1 MKKSFKYILLILMIS
16 FIIAILCCRDHSF
29 EQYASYPFKEDEKNT
44 PSIDSSLQEIIF
56 KYNTMVDEQRAGGIQ
71 SNERGKINKGKKVYQ
86 PLTDNQSTEYAE
98 YESILD
104 NTLFKKERRSII
116 SFTILDEIIFWY
128 SDRFSSNSLN
138 HFKALSIDNFVIS
151 KI

>member
-1 MKKSFKYILLILMIS
+1 MIS

-104 NTLFKKERRSII
+104 NTLLRRN
-116 SFTILDEIIFWY
+116 ILDI
-128 SDRFSSNSLN
+128 
-138 HFKALSIDNFVIS
+138 A
-151 KI
+151 